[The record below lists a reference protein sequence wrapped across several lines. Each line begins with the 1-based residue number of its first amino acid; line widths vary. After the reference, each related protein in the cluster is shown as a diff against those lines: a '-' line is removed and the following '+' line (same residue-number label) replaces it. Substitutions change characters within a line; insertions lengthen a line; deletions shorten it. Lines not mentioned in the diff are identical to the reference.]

1 MMGGP
6 EFKLMC
12 FCNGIKSGLTHYD
25 DPGFFEELLE
35 RIGEIDPD
43 SNDVVFRVMEYAT
56 GFGGKDFTNS
66 QDAVAYLFDQVEL
79 YNKAVKSLSWSEGH
93 YRLNDNN
100 ITTYYIYVW
109 LGEREKK

>member
-25 DPGFFEELLE
+25 DPGFFTELLE
-35 RIGEIDPD
+35 RIGEID

-56 GFGGKDFTNS
+56 GFGGRDFTNS